1 MRLMIHPSA
10 ARGTIQA
17 PPSKSFAH
25 RALICAALAE
35 GTSTIRG
42 IVPSDDLLATMDCLR
57 RLGAG
62 IQYRNDTAAVTG
74 LDLQSVPNEAVLPCR
89 ASGSTLR
96 FLIPLALLA
105 DKYIYFTGERRL
117 LSRPLSVYQKLCFKH
132 HLTFTMGE
140 QELTV
145 RGPLSAGNFTIAGD
159 VSSQFASGLLFA
171 LPLLPADSTIQMIPP
186 VESRSY
192 IEMTVAALRDF
203 GVNVSFSG
211 QEILVPGNQRYSA
224 RDVDLEGDWSN
235 AAFFLALNALGG
247 QVSVNGLPADSIQGD
262 RICLQ
267 LFDALRNGT
276 PTVDLSDCPDLGPVC
291 MALAAALHG
300 GTFTGIRRLRLK
312 ESDRCSAMARELA
325 KFGVSAVID
334 ENTMTI
340 PSSPLRRPVEPLQSH
355 GDHRIAMALSIL
367 ASRTGGIMEGAEA
380 VSKSMPDFFDRLRDL
395 GIEVTEQ

>member
-35 GTSTIRG
+35 GTSTIRS

-105 DKYIYFTGERRL
+105 DKYIYFTGEDRL

-132 HLTFTMGE
+132 HLTFIMGE

-159 VSSQFASGLLFA
+159 VSSQFVSGLLFA